1 MFVGI
6 NQMRQSGKKR
16 KKTEDTGTRQRTAND
31 EEEDTVHSE
40 EEDEEDAEAVE
51 GYSRFRP
58 TDMHANAKEMG
69 VQAQAQGQISAAIEA
84 PLLKFEVANGKTRLP
99 TTPQTT
105 TTTKAAEYSTQ
116 TRNLA
121 RINDPADIVPT
132 CKCKNCQCNLPR
144 NVAPKENKSQQ
155 HDSLQQP
162 HQHHKLPHLPPQT
175 RSSEKLASSG
185 SATTSLSSIYIC
197 LGILTLA
204 LATLSVLFYSHV
216 TSCNAFDSSAS
227 STSSPSCYRNCQN
240 STSAESDNRGT
251 GAPQKRD
258 VPGGKFP
265 HDFSST
271 SSSPLLFRE
280 RFQQE
285 LLASEHMLYS
295 MVERILQQQKQ
306 QQPTVHDS
314 EQWQE
319 YNQQY
324 LQDHPQPQ
332 PTQKHLPL
340 GNILD
345 DQSFSTIPTT
355 MATKKMM
362 KTSNTEGGTF
372 ANNHNE
378 AVDGTTSRS
387 TPPTMVPEATGVSG
401 GGSRSSSSTSFVH
414 SDDIGSGVPSPQ
426 RSMERKYSGNTARE
440 PQTMEELVHYHKRM
454 RRDISSSPAT
464 SMHDP
469 FIEFFAPN
477 HRKVLEEQ
485 DKEIR
490 KRTGLKGAAPGG
502 DDWVYLNTYCRVP
515 EKMITGFC
523 QGTQEYCP
531 PSPPGPEGPQGPK
544 GPTGPPGLP
553 GIPGNKGNRGDVGLP
568 GQPGAA
574 GAVGPVGPRG
584 PKGDIGIP
592 GRPGLD
598 GRDGVPGEPGLDG
611 VPGRAGADGIPG
623 KNGDP
628 GRDGKDG
635 TNGKDGR
642 DGLSGP
648 KGSQGPPGERGLKGI
663 AGPRGRPGKP
673 GTNGTPGIPGVN
685 AYKVQLKNGT
695 FLSDLLIPPSIA
707 DVHVPRSIA
716 VEEGKTLNV
725 SCAASG
731 NPMPHVEWRRDDG
744 RTINVHGIEMS
755 SISGPYLKFANI
767 TRHQMAAYTCYA
779 DNGLAPVANATF
791 LIEVQ
796 FPPMISV
803 YRQMIYAEYGR
814 TATLEC
820 IVEAFPEAI
829 LYWERAYDGSI
840 LDRGDKYRI
849 ETNPDG
855 YRTTMRLTITSLR
868 KDDFGYYHCVA
879 RNALNTTMVNFEI
892 AAQDPNSET
901 PYVGKEMKTYGQR
914 PPEQECPV
922 CDQCPEQSLYQC
934 KDSINSNFEIQPV
947 GNYSY
952 PGLPKRK
959 KSCLLYAVGK
969 PVFHKSVNESHGSWL
984 KDPAAGE
991 IEREKTFVTNEKDN
1005 FKLFEYTTKRTY
1017 RLQSVASRSHDV
1029 PYGFMGSANVVF
1041 NGTFYYHKLNS
1052 SEVAKFTLGTKTD
1065 YRSQALPGAG
1075 YEPGNK
1081 LYSTGYNYMDFNVD
1095 EVGLWVIYS
1104 GKDSSNTLVAK
1115 LDATTLE
1122 IKYNFNIT
1130 LDHRKFGEMFI
1141 VCGHLYAIDSCS
1153 AKNTQI
1159 RYAINLYQN
1168 KLLNVNLPFTNPF
1181 GNTETVGYNPQT
1193 VELYSW
1199 DKGNSLTYPIRYNEE
1214 IIRNDPT

>member
-6 NQMRQSGKKR
+6 NQMRYSGKKR
-16 KKTEDTGTRQRTAND
+16 KKSLEAEGAAGKCTATDD
-31 EEEDTVHSE
+31 EEGEDKGVMEHQRSSE
-40 EEDEEDAEAVE
+40 QHNHITKPAGMSEMPLTGKGETGECQKQQ
-51 GYSRFRP
+51 RQI
-58 TDMHANAKEMG
+58 AKT
-69 VQAQAQGQISAAIEA
+69 
-84 PLLKFEVANGKTRLP
+84 PLLLCEIDNGKSRPPSAVTAEGTTAIPKTSP
-99 TTPQTT
+99 TTINEP
-105 TTTKAAEYSTQ
+105 AAT
-116 TRNLA
+116 NA
-121 RINDPADIVPT
+121 
-132 CKCKNCQCNLPR
+132 CKCKNCQCNFQ
-144 NVAPKENKSQQ
+144 NVQQQKENKY
-155 HDSLQQP
+155 
-162 HQHHKLPHLPPQT
+162 LPFT
-175 RSSEKLASSG
+175 ASSKTPCSP
-185 SATTSLSSIYIC
+185 SATGQLNKPTVVTSLANVYLC

-204 LATLSVLFYSHV
+204 LASLAVLFYSHV
-216 TSCNAFDSSAS
+216 TSCPAS
-227 STSSPSCYRNCQN
+227 STTACCHPTLPPSPSSNNCVNCQN
-240 STSAESDNRGT
+240 STSLPINQEGTSEKQHHHQRRDTSTAGGEVAEPF
-251 GAPQKRD
+251 AE
-258 VPGGKFP
+258 KFP
-265 HDFSST
+265 QDFLSTSSSPSS

-280 RFQQE
+280 RFRRE
-285 LLASEHMLYS
+285 LLDSEHMLYS
-295 MVERILQQQKQ
+295 MVERILQQQTSGELQRMQ
-306 QQPTVHDS
+306 QQL
-314 EQWQE
+314 
-319 YNQQY
+319 QQQQN
-324 LQDHPQPQ
+324 LQTNTKHISLGKVEDQRYSANPPVDHGKGP
-332 PTQKHLPL
+332 
-340 GNILD
+340 GVV
-345 DQSFSTIPTT
+345 
-355 MATKKMM
+355 
-362 KTSNTEGGTF
+362 
-372 ANNHNE
+372 NNHNE
-378 AVDGTTSRS
+378 AVVDATRS
-387 TPPTMVPEATGVSG
+387 T
-401 GGSRSSSSTSFVH
+401 STSTTTN
-414 SDDIGSGVPSPQ
+414 DIEDIGNDEMPPHLF
-426 RSMERKYSGNTARE
+426 RPLERKYSGNTRPKE
-440 PQTMEELVHYHKRM
+440 PQTIEELVHYPKRM
-454 RRDISSSPAT
+454 RRDISSSPST

-469 FIEFFAPN
+469 FIEFFTPN

-502 DDWVYLNTYCRVP
+502 DEWVYLNTYCRVP

-523 QGTQEYCP
+523 QSTQEYCP

-553 GIPGNKGNRGDVGLP
+553 GIPGPKGNRGDVGLP

-574 GAVGPVGPRG
+574 GAMGPMGPRG

-623 KNGDP
+623 KDGAA

-635 TNGKDGR
+635 INGKDGR
-642 DGLSGP
+642 DGAPGP

-673 GTNGTPGIPGVN
+673 GTNGTPGTPGVS

-695 FLSDLLIPPSIA
+695 YLNDLLIPPSIA
-707 DVHVPRSIA
+707 DINMPRSIA

-731 NPMPHVEWRRDDG
+731 NPMPHIEWRRDDG
-744 RTINVHGIEMS
+744 RTINVHGVEMS
-755 SISGPYLKFANI
+755 SISGPYLKFTNI
-767 TRHQMAAYTCYA
+767 TRHQMASYTCYA

-814 TATLEC
+814 SATMEC

-892 AAQDPNSET
+892 APQDPNSET

-922 CDQCPEQSLYQC
+922 CPECPEQSLYQC

-947 GNYSY
+947 GNDSY

-959 KSCLLYAVGK
+959 KSCILYAVGK
-969 PVFHKSVNESHGSWL
+969 PVFHKSVSEQHGSWL
-984 KDPAAGE
+984 KDPAAKE
-991 IEREKTFVTNEKDN
+991 IDREKTFVTHEKEN
-1005 FKLFEYTTKRTY
+1005 NKLYEFTSKKAY
-1017 RLQSVASRSHDV
+1017 RITSVAHRSHDI
-1029 PYGFMGSANVVF
+1029 PHGFHGNANVVF
-1041 NGTFYYHKLNS
+1041 NGSFYYHMLNS
-1052 SEVAKFTLGTKTD
+1052 SKVAKYNLYTKGDFRTVT
-1065 YRSQALPGAG
+1065 LPGAG
-1075 YEPGNK
+1075 YEPGHK
-1081 LYSTGYNYMDFNVD
+1081 LYSTAYNYMDFNVD

-1115 LDATTLE
+1115 LDADTLE

-1141 VCGHLYAIDSCS
+1141 VCGHLYAIDSCT
-1153 AKNTQI
+1153 AKNSQI

-1181 GNTETVGYNPQT
+1181 GSTETVGYNPYT

-1214 IIRNDPT
+1214 IIRNDPA

>member
-6 NQMRQSGKKR
+6 NQMRYSGKKR
-16 KKTEDTGTRQRTAND
+16 KKSLETEKPAGTEQESADKGVMEQQQRRD
-31 EEEDTVHSE
+31 EEENHITTKPLGTGTGENSE
-40 EEDEEDAEAVE
+40 CQ
-51 GYSRFRP
+51 
-58 TDMHANAKEMG
+58 K
-69 VQAQAQGQISAAIEA
+69 QISKT
-84 PLLKFEVANGKTRLP
+84 PLLHYEIDNGKSRPPLADGTAPP
-99 TTPQTT
+99 TSAMQ
-105 TTTKAAEYSTQ
+105 Q
-116 TRNLA
+116 
-121 RINDPADIVPT
+121 
-132 CKCKNCQCNLPR
+132 Q
-144 NVAPKENKSQQ
+144 KENKY
-155 HDSLQQP
+155 
-162 HQHHKLPHLPPQT
+162 LPYT
-175 RSSEKLASSG
+175 TSSKISSSPSSG
-185 SATTSLSSIYIC
+185 QANKPTVITSLGNVYLC

-204 LATLSVLFYSHV
+204 LASLAVLFYSHV
-216 TSCNAFDSSAS
+216 TSCPTSSACCP
-227 STSSPSCYRNCQN
+227 SPLPPHNNCVNCQN
-240 STSAESDNRGT
+240 STSLPINQEGVTEQHQLPPHHHQRRDTPTLAGDAELFGENF
-251 GAPQKRD
+251 PQ
-258 VPGGKFP
+258 
-265 HDFSST
+265 DFLSTRTSSST
-271 SSSPLLFRE
+271 SERATSESLLYRE
-280 RFQQE
+280 RFRRE
-285 LLASEHMLYS
+285 LLDSEHMLYS
-295 MVERILQQQKQ
+295 MVERILQQQQ
-306 QQPTVHDS
+306 QQTS
-314 EQWQE
+314 GELQRM
-319 YNQQY
+319 
-324 LQDHPQPQ
+324 QDHHQDDDEGQ
-332 PTQKHLPL
+332 NHHINTKHISL
-340 GNILD
+340 GNAVE
-345 DQSFSTIPTT
+345 DQRHRVLADSS
-355 MATKKMM
+355 AGHGK
-362 KTSNTEGGTF
+362 GGPGVV
-372 ANNHNE
+372 NNHNE
-378 AVDGTTSRS
+378 ASIVDDTRSTTTSPVEV
-387 TPPTMVPEATGVSG
+387 TAGIQP
-401 GGSRSSSSTSFVH
+401 
-414 SDDIGSGVPSPQ
+414 DIGNAELPPQ
-426 RSMERKYSGNTARE
+426 SFHRPLERKYSGNTITKE
-440 PQTMEELVHYHKRM
+440 PQTIEELVHYQKRM
-454 RRDISSSPAT
+454 RRDISSSPST

-469 FIEFFAPN
+469 FIEFFTPN

-490 KRTGLKGAAPGG
+490 KRTGQKGAAPGG
-502 DDWVYLNTYCRVP
+502 DEWVYLNTYCRVP

-523 QGTQEYCP
+523 QSTQEYCP

-553 GIPGNKGNRGDVGLP
+553 GIPGPKGNRGDVGLP

-574 GAVGPVGPRG
+574 GAMGPVGPRG

-623 KNGDP
+623 KDGAP

-635 TNGKDGR
+635 INGKDGR
-642 DGLSGP
+642 DGAPGP

-673 GTNGTPGIPGVN
+673 GTNGTPGIPGVS

-695 FLSDLLIPPSIA
+695 YLNDLLIPPSIA
-707 DVHVPRSIA
+707 DINMPRSIA

-744 RTINVHGIEMS
+744 RTINVHGVEMS
-755 SISGPYLKFANI
+755 SISGPYLKFTNI
-767 TRHQMAAYTCYA
+767 TRHQMASYTCYA

-814 TATLEC
+814 SATLEC

-892 AAQDPNSET
+892 APQDPNSET

-922 CDQCPEQSLYQC
+922 CPECPEQSLYQC

-947 GNYSY
+947 GNDSY

-959 KSCLLYAVGK
+959 KSCILYAVGK
-969 PVFHKSVNESHGSWL
+969 PVFHKSVSEQHGSWL
-984 KDPAAGE
+984 KDPAAKE
-991 IEREKTFVTNEKDN
+991 IDREKTFVTHEKEN
-1005 FKLFEYTTKRTY
+1005 NKLYEFTSKKAY
-1017 RLQSVASRSHDV
+1017 RITSVAHRSHDI
-1029 PYGFMGSANVVF
+1029 PHGFHGNANVVF
-1041 NGTFYYHKLNS
+1041 NGSFYYHMLNS
-1052 SEVAKFTLGTKTD
+1052 SKVAKYNLYTKGDFRTVT
-1065 YRSQALPGAG
+1065 LPGAG

-1081 LYSTGYNYMDFNVD
+1081 LYSTAYNYMDFNVD

-1115 LDATTLE
+1115 LDAETLE

-1141 VCGHLYAIDSCS
+1141 VCGHLYAIDSCT
-1153 AKNTQI
+1153 AKNSQI

-1181 GNTETVGYNPQT
+1181 GSTETVGYNPYT

-1214 IIRNDPT
+1214 IIRNDPA

>member
-6 NQMRQSGKKR
+6 NQMRYSGKKR
-16 KKTEDTGTRQRTAND
+16 KKSLETEQSTGKCTAATEQGDDKGVMAQSRD
-31 EEEDTVHSE
+31 EQNHIT
-40 EEDEEDAEAVE
+40 
-51 GYSRFRP
+51 
-58 TDMHANAKEMG
+58 
-69 VQAQAQGQISAAIEA
+69 IECQKHTPHQQTSKA
-84 PLLKFEVANGKTRLP
+84 PLLLYEVDNGKSRPP
-99 TTPQTT
+99 TADGATTDIPKTSPTINEPATANTP
-105 TTTKAAEYSTQ
+105 
-116 TRNLA
+116 
-121 RINDPADIVPT
+121 
-132 CKCKNCQCNLPR
+132 CKCKNCQCNFK
-144 NVAPKENKSQQ
+144 NVQQQKENKY
-155 HDSLQQP
+155 
-162 HQHHKLPHLPPQT
+162 LPFAAAST
-175 RSSEKLASSG
+175 SSSG
-185 SATTSLSSIYIC
+185 KSSPDKPTVITSLANVYLC

-204 LATLSVLFYSHV
+204 LASLSVLFYSHV
-216 TSCNAFDSSAS
+216 TSCPTTSVSSCCYDGTTQPPLG
-227 STSSPSCYRNCQN
+227 TSANSNCVNCQN
-240 STSAESDNRGT
+240 STLLPIKQNGEDEETSGQHHHHQR
-251 GAPQKRD
+251 RD
-258 VPGGKFP
+258 VPAGGEPAVGKFP
-265 HDFSST
+265 QDSLSTET

-280 RFQQE
+280 RFRQE
-285 LLASEHMLYS
+285 LLDSEHMLYS
-295 MVERILQQQKQ
+295 MVERILQQQQTSGELQRLQQKQ
-306 QQPTVHDS
+306 QQQQPHQQQLFHGHQQEQQQQSNHHEINTKHISSGNVVEDQRYSTNPTS
-314 EQWQE
+314 E
-319 YNQQY
+319 NAKV
-324 LQDHPQPQ
+324 P
-332 PTQKHLPL
+332 
-340 GNILD
+340 GVV
-345 DQSFSTIPTT
+345 
-355 MATKKMM
+355 
-362 KTSNTEGGTF
+362 
-372 ANNHNE
+372 NNHNK
-378 AVDGTTSRS
+378 AVVADGTRTTNTSAS
-387 TPPTMVPEATGVSG
+387 AAAAPSLTDDDMEESG
-401 GGSRSSSSTSFVH
+401 GAEKPLHLSRH
-414 SDDIGSGVPSPQ
+414 S
-426 RSMERKYSGNTARE
+426 ERKYSGKTMTKE
-440 PQTMEELVHYHKRM
+440 PQTIEELVHYQKRI
-454 RRDISSSPAT
+454 RRDISSSPST

-469 FIEFFAPN
+469 FIEFFTPN

-502 DDWVYLNTYCRVP
+502 DEWVYLNTYCRVP

-523 QGTQEYCP
+523 QSTQEYCP

-553 GIPGNKGNRGDVGLP
+553 GIPGPKGNRGDVGLP

-574 GAVGPVGPRG
+574 GAMGPMGPRG

-623 KNGDP
+623 KDGAP

-635 TNGKDGR
+635 INGKDGR
-642 DGLSGP
+642 DGAPGP

-673 GTNGTPGIPGVN
+673 GTNGTPGTPGVS

-695 FLSDLLIPPSIA
+695 YLNDLLIPPSIA
-707 DVHVPRSIA
+707 DINMPRSIA

-744 RTINVHGIEMS
+744 RTINVHGVEMS
-755 SISGPYLKFANI
+755 SISGPYLKFTNI
-767 TRHQMAAYTCYA
+767 TRHQMASYTCYA

-796 FPPMISV
+796 FSPMISV

-814 TATLEC
+814 SATLEC

-892 AAQDPNSET
+892 APQDPNSET

-922 CDQCPEQSLYQC
+922 CPECPEQSLYQC

-947 GNYSY
+947 GNDSY
-952 PGLPKRK
+952 PGLPRRK
-959 KSCLLYAVGK
+959 KSCILYAVGK
-969 PVFHKSVNESHGSWL
+969 PVFHKSVSEQHGSWL
-984 KDPAAGE
+984 KDPAAKD
-991 IEREKTFVTNEKDN
+991 IDREKTFVTHEKEN
-1005 FKLFEYTTKRTY
+1005 NKLYEFTSKKAY
-1017 RLQSVASRSHDV
+1017 RITSVAHRSHDI
-1029 PYGFMGSANVVF
+1029 PHGFHGNANVVY
-1041 NGTFYYHKLNS
+1041 NGSFYYHMLNS
-1052 SEVAKFTLGTKTD
+1052 SKVAKYNLYSKGDFRTVT
-1065 YRSQALPGAG
+1065 LPGAG
-1075 YEPGNK
+1075 YEPGHK
-1081 LYSTGYNYMDFNVD
+1081 LYSTAYNYMDFNVD

-1115 LDATTLE
+1115 LDAETLE

-1141 VCGHLYAIDSCS
+1141 VCGHLYAIDSCT
-1153 AKNTQI
+1153 AKNSQI

-1181 GNTETVGYNPQT
+1181 GSTETVGYNPYT

-1214 IIRNDPT
+1214 IIRNDPA